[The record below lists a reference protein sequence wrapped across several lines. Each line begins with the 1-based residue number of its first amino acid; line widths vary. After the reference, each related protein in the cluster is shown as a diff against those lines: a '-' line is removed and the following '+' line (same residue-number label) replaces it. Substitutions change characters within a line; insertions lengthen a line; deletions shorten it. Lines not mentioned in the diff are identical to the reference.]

1 MEEIFEILK
10 TDFIYFKKHKKNF
23 DDVVKSIKG
32 SNDLIKIVGPLLL
45 FTKESL
51 NSIKI
56 LYKQNYLKDCFVLSR
71 HYIETIINIGF
82 ICATKETSIKK
93 SYSYSIQRS
102 FRDKNRELKI
112 NSKQHKLIYGNE
124 KFLKELA
131 QNEIIKQSLKEYTTN
146 RGKEI
151 TQWTKETIK
160 EKIEIIDKKY
170 DDYVSDLLTF
180 AFFSIYKDSS
190 EVIHGSYYG
199 FLLFS
204 GLEDKSINSFNTADE
219 FIQHITKHQI
229 ESMKLLFLILSI
241 SIVSIIIIL
250 QKEFNLEYDINKCKE
265 LLNEQATQIKK

>member
-10 TDFIYFKKHKKNF
+10 TDFIYFKKHIKNY
-23 DDVVKSIKG
+23 DAVIKSIKG

-45 FTKESL
+45 FAKESL
-51 NSIKI
+51 TSVTA
-56 LYKQNYLKDCFVLSR
+56 LYKKKCLKDCFILSR

-82 ICATKETSIKK
+82 ICATKETSLKK
-93 SYSYSIQRS
+93 SRSYSIQRS

-112 NSKQHKLIYGNE
+112 NSKLHKIIYGNE
-124 KFLKELA
+124 EFLKKLG
-131 QNEIIKQSLKEYTTN
+131 QNKIIKESLKEYTTN

-151 TQWTKETIK
+151 KQWTKETIK

-170 DDYVSDLLTF
+170 GDYVSDLLTF

-199 FLLFS
+199 FLLIS
-204 GLEDKSINSFNTADE
+204 GLEDQSPASFKTADE

-229 ESMKLLFLILSI
+229 DSMKLLFLLLSI

-250 QKEFNLEYDINKCKE
+250 QKEFNLDYDINKCKE
-265 LLNEQATQIKK
+265 LLKEHGAQIKK